1 MHTKALF
8 SVLFQSAVKP
18 KISIFSTLLLL
29 PLSAHADLH
38 ASLSGTS
45 NYIDRWFSKS
55 NNDWTVKA
63 DFDYEHELGFYVGSK
78 LAKVKFPPMGEDRDE
93 LSTAEFEA
101 IPYIGYSYTI
111 NSDWKVGTEI
121 NRYLF
126 NGIVCGHDVD
136 YNEYYASVTFRDV
149 VTTRASYVDD
159 YWGTHRDVFNYDV
172 TGKYSVTDY
181 LDISATAG
189 YTTTRNAVGSDHSY
203 WNIGATYFY
212 KVVSLDIRYMDTAQ
226 NGTIKEFHLPE
237 SQSFE
242 PTKINSSFVFTA
254 TVGF

>member
-8 SVLFQSAVKP
+8 SVLFQSTVKP
-18 KISIFSTLLLL
+18 KISIFSALLLL
-29 PLSAHADLH
+29 PFSAHADVH
-38 ASLSGTS
+38 ASLTGTS

-63 DFDYEHELGFYVGSK
+63 DFDYEHESGIYAGSK
-78 LAKVKFPPMGEDRDE
+78 LAKIKFLPMGEDRNE
-93 LSTAEFEA
+93 PSTAEIEA

-121 NRYLF
+121 NRYLYG
-126 NGIVCGHDVD
+126 GIVCGHGVD
-136 YNEYYASVTFRDV
+136 YNEYYASVTFRDI

-172 TGKYSVTDY
+172 TGKYSITDY

-189 YTTTRNAVGSDHSY
+189 YTTTRNAVGADHSY

-237 SQSFE
+237 YLAFE
-242 PTKINSSFVFTA
+242 PNKINSSFVFTA
-254 TVGF
+254 SVGF